1 MSYYNAEILAGK
13 TNLIGMLKSIK
24 NFFLNN
30 EVCKFSVES
39 EKYDTEKV
47 YNSYLQLKYKNLII
61 KFTGC
66 GSDSS
71 NEFLRVYVWDV
82 NKKVFN
88 SNDILY
94 YVKMV
99 GNISYSIYDSSM
111 TTRNINIFLLKT
123 DDILTIGISPYGINP
138 LLDYQNVSSNYGF
151 IYYEENKNF
160 FKYCKNSSLYDWQSG
175 DTSIRYNFIK
185 LTNTPRDDNKII
197 FIPKTQQINLDFSN
211 QFEEFYEGLFSAAGA
226 TAGDFY
232 SFNDKVYFAIFPNI
246 LIEAGEKIKYNPPQ
260 EANT

>member
-13 TNLIGMLKSIK
+13 TDLIGMLKSIK

-61 KFTGC
+61 KFTGY
-66 GSDSS
+66 GSDAS
-71 NEFLRVYVWDV
+71 NESLKVYVWDV

-88 SNDILY
+88 SNEILY
-94 YVKMV
+94 YVKMT
-99 GNISYSIYDSSM
+99 GNSSYTIYDSSM
-111 TTRNINIFLLKT
+111 ITRDINIFLLKT
-123 DDILTIGISPYGINP
+123 DDILTIGISPYGVNP
-138 LLDYQNVSSNYGF
+138 LSDYQNVSLDYGF

-160 FKYCKNSSLYDWQSG
+160 FKYCRGNSLYDWKSG
-175 DTSIRYNFIK
+175 DTSMRYNFIK
-185 LTNTPRDDNKII
+185 LTNTPKDNTKII
-197 FIPKTQQINLDFSN
+197 FIPKTQQINIDFSN

-232 SFNDKVYFAIFPNI
+232 SFNDKVYFAIFPNT
-246 LIEAGEKIKYNPPQ
+246 LIEAGKKIIYNPPQ
-260 EANT
+260 EVNT